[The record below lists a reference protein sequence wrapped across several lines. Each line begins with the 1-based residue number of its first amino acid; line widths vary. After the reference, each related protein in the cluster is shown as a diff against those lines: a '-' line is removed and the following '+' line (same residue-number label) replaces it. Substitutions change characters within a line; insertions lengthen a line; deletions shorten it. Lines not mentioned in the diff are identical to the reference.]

1 MTPSR
6 TLGSYTTHEVVF
18 DFKNHFIPLQTSYNS
33 SADDGSNGRPT
44 NKSKGDLLDEAG
56 EKTEDLDSNIDR

>member
-6 TLGSYTTHEVVF
+6 TIGSFVTHHDIFNFNE
-18 DFKNHFIPLQTSYNS
+18 NFIPLQTSYNS
-33 SADDGSNGRPT
+33 SVDENSNGRPT
-44 NKSKGDLLDEAG
+44 NKSKGKTLDEAG